1 MTNSSE
7 SETALFPAK
16 KGQNPPLI
24 FPILKMT
31 PKDAPKSFLLHFYV
45 TIYPIPSQNC
55 KKIFNSNT
63 FPRFFFQIAQ
73 KLPAPKIF
81 ARHRKVPN
89 RHFPANPPL
98 LVTLAAQHVLTWR
111 YTKPQSKTNST
122 WTIYILRAND
132 KLYAY
137 SI

>member
-7 SETALFPAK
+7 SETAHFPAK

-55 KKIFNSNT
+55 KKNFNSIT

-73 KLPAPKIF
+73 KLPAPKNF
-81 ARHRKVPN
+81 SRHRKDSN

-98 LVTLAAQHVLTWR
+98 LVTLATMQSQKIKIWR
-111 YTKPQSKTNST
+111 ARKTRKN
-122 WTIYILRAND
+122 IA
-132 KLYAY
+132 KLNYFFPPN
-137 SI
+137 